1 MAQNRHLSRTLCMQ
15 SLYEWEFRGS
25 DADMSEIQN
34 RNIAEFQ
41 KDVDQVY
48 VKKVIGGVIEH
59 FEEINKLIADS
70 APEWP
75 LDQVSRVDKNVL
87 RVALFEM
94 LFDPEEDVP
103 PRVAINEAIEI
114 GKTFGG
120 ESSPK
125 FINGVLGTIYR
136 QFEKQLA
143 QRDII

>member
-1 MAQNRHLSRTLCMQ
+1 MQ